1 MHGVCFWEKLGK
13 IVIARSGTIVGVPNK
28 GRIQYF
34 YYIWIKA
41 TPTMGTAELRSKII
55 ALLDTDNLSYLED
68 VFDFAKKKKVE
79 AIASFVELPEE
90 IQSLLMK
97 SIEQADRGELIP
109 HAQVMEELRKKYNL
123 P

>member
-1 MHGVCFWEKLGK
+1 
-13 IVIARSGTIVGVPNK
+13 
-28 GRIQYF
+28 
-34 YYIWIKA
+34 
-41 TPTMGTAELRSKII
+41 MGTAELRSKII

-109 HAQVMEELRKKYNL
+109 HVQVIEELRKKYNL